1 MNRTVYDAARTQ
13 EGGFVRLPFIWRK
26 HLLGAL
32 TEEDFTCVVLRLVH
46 DAVGRNDNLAETFEE
61 VVESFVRGW
70 RKRGAD
76 EREIFKVK
84 NCVLDLPIPSRGIFG
99 GELPANVRK
108 SDAADA
114 NRLIWG

>member
-1 MNRTVYDAARTQ
+1 MNRTVHNAARTQ

-32 TEEDFTCVVLRLVH
+32 TEENFACVVLRLVY
-46 DAVGRNDNLAETFEE
+46 DAVGRDNNLAEPIEE
-61 VVESFVRGW
+61 FVESFVRGW

-76 EREIFKVK
+76 EGEILKVE

-99 GELPANVRK
+99 RELPANVRK